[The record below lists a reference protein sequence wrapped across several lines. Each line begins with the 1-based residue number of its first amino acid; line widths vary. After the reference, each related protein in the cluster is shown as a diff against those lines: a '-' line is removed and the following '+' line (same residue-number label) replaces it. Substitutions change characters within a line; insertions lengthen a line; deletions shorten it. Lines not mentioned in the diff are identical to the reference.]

1 MMDDVLIA
9 KLIAKGGK
17 RWTKGKHDRIYF
29 GATKLG
35 LRVEYY
41 NTGNVRQGY
50 FNGEPM
56 ISNSETRRYL
66 SAQTYIDV
74 KTGEITSDYDCLGQA
89 LTELVDQAGSKLT
102 VEQNRKDETNMM
114 NEDKILDSKLFAAFR
129 ERRDAA
135 TINRYL
141 GAGTVEEYLAPYLT
155 EEGELCA
162 PDVLEETLHL
172 DDEPARINFYLNQII
187 QDIDHRII
195 EKWISELTRE
205 QGEMICRTV
214 GYDNSVLIVGTKID
228 TINIAYRWYKYHPGE
243 ACLSICREW
252 DGE

>member
-1 MMDDVLIA
+1 MMIDDALIA

-17 RWTKGKHDRIYF
+17 RWTKGKYDRIYF

-89 LTELVDQAGSKLT
+89 LTELVESKLT
-102 VEQNRKDETNMM
+102 VEQNRKDETSMM

-214 GYDNSVLIVGTKID
+214 EYDNSVLIAGTKID
-228 TINIAYRWYKYHPGE
+228 TINIAYHWDKYHPGE
-243 ACLSICREW
+243 SCLSICREW